1 MRFASSE
8 KRHHVARLYHFVIAV
23 WKAKETESD
32 SRVKSMTALP
42 VRRWTIV
49 GLLVALFSM
58 PLVSALFSV
67 LRIPL
72 TAQNVL
78 FQQAILFACAAL
90 LLFIIRRKERLGWDS
105 VGLQRPPLGNT
116 AIWVVITFVGVLVAL
131 AMAFALI
138 KLFHLPVGSGDSQAL
153 DALPKWVLLVAIV
166 RAGFMEELFCRGY
179 AIERL
184 QSLTGS
190 LFLAAGIPLF
200 MFAVSHYRQG
210 WAGIIVAL
218 LTGAVLTAVY
228 IYKRN
233 LWVTI
238 TVHYVVDFI
247 LLFAAKH

>member
-1 MRFASSE
+1 M
-8 KRHHVARLYHFVIAV
+8 
-23 WKAKETESD
+23 
-32 SRVKSMTALP
+32 KSMIAPPL
-42 VRRWTIV
+42 RRWTIV
-49 GLLVALFSM
+49 GLLVALFLM
-58 PLVSALFSV
+58 PLVSALFTV

-78 FQQAILFACAAL
+78 FRAAISFTCAAL

-131 AMAFALI
+131 VMAFALI
-138 KLFHLPVGSGDSQAL
+138 KLFHLPVGSIDSQAL
-153 DALPKWVLLVAIV
+153 AALPTWALLVAIIV
-166 RAGFMEELFCRGY
+166 AGFMEELFCRGY

-184 QSLTGS
+184 QSLPGS
-190 LFLAAGIPLF
+190 LILAAGIPLF
-200 MFAVSHYRQG
+200 IFAVLHYRQE

-247 LLFAAKH
+247 LLVPLLAAKH

>member
-1 MRFASSE
+1 VESKKPESAACEEYERTAHTPLDHRGTSGCPFLGATGG
-8 KRHHVARLYHFVIAV
+8 RAV
-23 WKAKETESD
+23 YRPAD
-32 SRVKSMTALP
+32 SV
-42 VRRWTIV
+42 
-49 GLLVALFSM
+49 
-58 PLVSALFSV
+58 
-67 LRIPL
+67 

-78 FQQAILFACAAL
+78 FQTAILFACAAF

-116 AIWVVITFVGVLVAL
+116 AIWVVVTFVAVLVAL

-138 KLFHLPVGSGDSQAL
+138 KLFHLPVGSMDSQAL
-153 DALPKWVLLVAIV
+153 AALPKWVLLVAII
-166 RAGFMEELFCRGY
+166 RAGFIEELFCRGY

-190 LFLAAGIPLF
+190 LIPAAGIPLF
-200 MFAVSHYRQG
+200 IFAVLHYRQG
-210 WAGIIVAL
+210 WASIIVAL

-238 TVHYVVDFI
+238 TVHFVVDFI
-247 LLFAAKH
+247 LLLPLLAAKH

>member
-1 MRFASSE
+1 M
-8 KRHHVARLYHFVIAV
+8 I
-23 WKAKETESD
+23 T
-32 SRVKSMTALP
+32 LP

-49 GLLVALFSM
+49 GLLVALFSG
-58 PLVSALFSV
+58 PLVSALFAV

-72 TAQNVL
+72 TPQNVL
-78 FQQAILFACAAL
+78 FQTAILFACAAL

-116 AIWVVITFVGVLVAL
+116 AIWVVVTFVGVLVAL

-138 KLFHLPVGSGDSQAL
+138 KLFHLPVGSSDFQAL
-153 DALPKWVLLVAIV
+153 EAFPTWVLLVVIIV
-166 RAGFMEELFCRGY
+166 AGFIEELFCRGY

-190 LFLAAGIPLF
+190 VILAAGIPLF
-200 MFAVSHYRQG
+200 IFAASHYRQG
-210 WAGIIVAL
+210 WTGIIVAL

-238 TVHYVVDFI
+238 TVHFVVDFI
-247 LLFAAKH
+247 LLVPLFATKH

>member
-1 MRFASSE
+1 MS
-8 KRHHVARLYHFVIAV
+8 
-23 WKAKETESD
+23 
-32 SRVKSMTALP
+32 ALP
-42 VRRWTIV
+42 IRRWTIV
-49 GLLVALFSM
+49 GLLVALFSG
-58 PLVSALFSV
+58 PLVSALFAV

-78 FQQAILFACAAL
+78 FQTAILFACAAF

-116 AIWVVITFVGVLVAL
+116 AIWVVVTFVGVLVAL

-138 KLFHLPVGSGDSQAL
+138 KLFHLPVGSMDSQAL
-153 DALPKWVLLVAIV
+153 AALPKWVLLVAII
-166 RAGFMEELFCRGY
+166 RAGFIEELFCRGH

-190 LFLAAGIPLF
+190 LIPAAGIPLF
-200 MFAVSHYRQG
+200 IFAVLHYRQG

-238 TVHYVVDFI
+238 TVHFVVDFI
-247 LLFAAKH
+247 LLLPLLAAKH

>member
-1 MRFASSE
+1 MTLSLRCGEQRGRIRFACEAMS
-8 KRHHVARLYHFVIAV
+8 
-23 WKAKETESD
+23 T
-32 SRVKSMTALP
+32 LP

-49 GLLVALFSM
+49 GLLVALFLG
-58 PLVSALFSV
+58 PLVSPLFTV

-72 TAQNVL
+72 TAQNL
-78 FQQAILFACAAL
+78 LCQTAILFACAAL

-116 AIWVVITFVGVLVAL
+116 AIWVVVTFVGVLVAL

-138 KLFHLPVGSGDSQAL
+138 KLFHLPVSSSDSQAL
-153 DALPKWVLLVAIV
+153 FSLPTWVLLVAIV
-166 RAGFMEELFCRGY
+166 RAGFIEELFCRGY

-190 LFLAAGIPLF
+190 LTLAAGIPLF
-200 MFAVSHYRQG
+200 IFAMLHYRQG

-233 LWVTI
+233 LWITI
-238 TVHYVVDFI
+238 TVHYLVDFM
-247 LLFAAKH
+247 LLLTAKH

>member
-1 MRFASSE
+1 MNQA
-8 KRHHVARLYHFVIAV
+8 HHFRAV
-23 WKAKETESD
+23 DISLPLWRAKNQNPL
-32 SRVKSMTALP
+32 RVKSMSALP
-42 VRRWTIV
+42 IRRWTIV
-49 GLLVALFSM
+49 GLLVALFSG
-58 PLVSALFSV
+58 PLVSALFAV

-78 FQQAILFACAAL
+78 FQTAILFACAAL

-116 AIWVVITFVGVLVAL
+116 AIWVVVTFVGVLVAL

-138 KLFHLPVGSGDSQAL
+138 KLFHLPVGSMDSQAL
-153 DALPKWVLLVAIV
+153 AALPKWVLLVAII
-166 RAGFMEELFCRGY
+166 RAGFIEELFCRGY

-190 LFLAAGIPLF
+190 LILAAGIPLF
-200 MFAVSHYRQG
+200 IFAVLHYRQG

-228 IYKRN
+228 IYKRS

-238 TVHYVVDFI
+238 AVHFVVDFI
-247 LLFAAKH
+247 LLLPLLAAKH

>member
-1 MRFASSE
+1 MTLSLRCGEQRGRIRFACEAMS
-8 KRHHVARLYHFVIAV
+8 
-23 WKAKETESD
+23 T
-32 SRVKSMTALP
+32 LP

-49 GLLVALFSM
+49 GLLVALFLG
-58 PLVSALFSV
+58 PLVSPLFTV
-67 LRIPL
+67 LRIPF
-72 TAQNVL
+72 TAHNLLCQT
-78 FQQAILFACAAL
+78 AILFACAAL

-116 AIWVVITFVGVLVAL
+116 AIWVVVTFVGVLVAL

-138 KLFHLPVGSGDSQAL
+138 KLFHLPVGSMDSQAL
-153 DALPKWVLLVAIV
+153 AALPKWVLLVAII
-166 RAGFMEELFCRGY
+166 RAGFIEELFCRGY

-190 LFLAAGIPLF
+190 LILAAGIPLF
-200 MFAVSHYRQG
+200 IFAVLHYRQG

-238 TVHYVVDFI
+238 TVHFVVDFI
-247 LLFAAKH
+247 LLVPLLAGKH

>member
-1 MRFASSE
+1 
-8 KRHHVARLYHFVIAV
+8 
-23 WKAKETESD
+23 
-32 SRVKSMTALP
+32 VKSRIALA
-42 VRRWTIV
+42 VRRWTII
-49 GLLVALFSM
+49 GLLVALFSG
-58 PLVSALFSV
+58 PLVSALFTV

-78 FQQAILFACAAL
+78 FQTAILLACAAF

-116 AIWVVITFVGVLVAL
+116 AIWVVVTFAGVLVAL

-138 KLFHLPVGSGDSQAL
+138 KLFHLPVGSMDSQAL
-153 DALPKWVLLVAIV
+153 AALPKWVLLVAII
-166 RAGFMEELFCRGY
+166 RAGFIEELFCRGY

-184 QSLTGS
+184 HSLTGS
-190 LFLAAGIPLF
+190 LILAAGIPLF
-200 MFAVSHYRQG
+200 IFAVLHYRQG
-210 WAGIIVAL
+210 WPGIIVAL

-238 TVHYVVDFI
+238 TVHFVVDFI
-247 LLFAAKH
+247 LLVPLLAAKH